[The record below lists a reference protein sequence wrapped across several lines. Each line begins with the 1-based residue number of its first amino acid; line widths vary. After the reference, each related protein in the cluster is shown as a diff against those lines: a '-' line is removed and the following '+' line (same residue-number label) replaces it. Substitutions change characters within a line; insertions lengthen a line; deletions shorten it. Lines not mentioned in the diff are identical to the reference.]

1 VNFDAQQN
9 CKIYLK
15 NSYFCIKKAQMSLL
29 KIQNLHK
36 SFQSKKAVNNI
47 SLTIEKGEILAIL
60 GESGSGKTTLLHLIA
75 ALYEPDSGTD
85 SGTLTL
91 DNERITP
98 PSEKLIAGHPDIKL
112 VRQDYGLFPNMSI
125 RENIAYELRYY
136 EENYRNKRIDKLL
149 KISGL
154 QKVQTHLPRQVSGGE
169 QQRAVIVKAIAEQP
183 KLLLLDEPFSHLDAL
198 NKRKLK
204 QEILHIIKEEG
215 VTCIFVTHDVS
226 DAYGMADRLA
236 IMRKGKILQIGN
248 PEYIYQNPDNQ
259 YVAEITGEVQNVECR
274 VMSEKLSVSE
284 TLYTLHSTLYTIIR
298 PQQIRISETS
308 DIKAMVESI
317 KFLGAYYE
325 VMLKIDDLTLK
336 MYSFDK
342 INVGEEIGIEIKP
355 LS

>member
-1 VNFDAQQN
+1 
-9 CKIYLK
+9 
-15 NSYFCIKKAQMSLL
+15 MPLL

-47 SLTIEKGEILAIL
+47 SLSIEKGEILAIL

-75 ALYEPDSGTD
+75 ALYEPDSG
-85 SGTLTL
+85 SLTL

-112 VRQDYGLFPNMSI
+112 VRQDYGLFPNMTI

-154 QKVQTHLPRQVSGGE
+154 TKVQTHLPRQVSGGE

-204 QEILHIIKEEG
+204 HEILHIIKDDG
-215 VTCIFVTHDVS
+215 VTCIFVTHDVA

-236 IMRKGKILQIGN
+236 IMRKGKMLQIGT
-248 PEYIYQNPDNQ
+248 PEKIYQNPDNQ
-259 YVAEITGEVQNVECR
+259 YVAEITGELSSELEFKNAKQFPLNSELHNKL
-274 VMSEKLSVSE
+274 EKLRIQNSE
-284 TLYTLHSTLYTIIR
+284 LRTLFLR
-298 PQQIRISETS
+298 PEQIRISS
-308 DIKAMVESI
+308 NADLCGIVQSI

-325 VMLKIDDLTLK
+325 VVMKVDDLTLK

-342 INVGEEIGIEIKP
+342 IRVGDEIGIEVKP

>member
-1 VNFDAQQN
+1 
-9 CKIYLK
+9 
-15 NSYFCIKKAQMSLL
+15 MPLL

-36 SFQSKKAVNNI
+36 SFLDKKAVNNI
-47 SLTIEKGEILAIL
+47 SLSINKGEVLAIL

-75 ALYEPDSGTD
+75 ALYEPDSGM
-85 SGTLTL
+85 LTL
-91 DNERITP
+91 DNQRITP

-125 RENIAYELRYY
+125 RENIAYELRFY
-136 EENYRNKRIDKLL
+136 EEKYRSKRIDKLL

-154 QKVQTHLPRQVSGGE
+154 LKVQSHLPRQVSGGE
-169 QQRAVIVKAIAEQP
+169 QQRAVIVKSIAEQP

-215 VTCIFVTHDVS
+215 VSCIFVTHDVS
-226 DAYGMADRLA
+226 DAYGIADRLA

-248 PEYIYQNPDNQ
+248 PENIYQNPDNQ
-259 YVAEITGEVQNVECR
+259 YVAEITGEVQS
-274 VMSEKLSVSE
+274 SEFRTVRRAVLSSE
-284 TLYTLHSTLYTIIR
+284 LSDMQFSIAELKEKFRIARRTVQNSEFRTPFLR
-298 PQQIRISETS
+298 PSQIRISETS

-342 INVGEEIGIEIKP
+342 IQVGDTIGIEIKP

>member
-1 VNFDAQQN
+1 
-9 CKIYLK
+9 
-15 NSYFCIKKAQMSLL
+15 MSLL

-36 SFQSKKAVNNI
+36 SFNAKKAVNNI
-47 SLTIEKGEILAIL
+47 SLSIDKGEVLAIL

-75 ALYEPDSGTD
+75 ALYEPDSGM
-85 SGTLTL
+85 LTL
-91 DNERITP
+91 DSERITP

-125 RENIAYELRYY
+125 RENIAYELRYF

-154 QKVQTHLPRQVSGGE
+154 TKGQTNLPRQVSGGE

-204 QEILHIIKEEG
+204 NEILHIIKDDG
-215 VTCIFVTHDVS
+215 VTCIFVTHDVT

-236 IMRKGKILQIGN
+236 IMRKGKILQIGT
-248 PEYIYQNPDNQ
+248 PEEVYQNPDNQ
-259 YVAEITGEVQNVECR
+259 YVAEITGEVSTECG
-274 VMSEKLSVSE
+274 SKGF
-284 TLYTLHSTLYTIIR
+284 IR
-298 PQQIRISETS
+298 PEQIRISPNADLRGIVQS
-308 DIKAMVESI
+308 VR
-317 KFLGAYYE
+317 FLGAYYE
-325 VMLKIDDLTLK
+325 VKLNIENQSIK

-342 INVGEEIGIEIKP
+342 IQVGQEIGIEIKS

>member
-1 VNFDAQQN
+1 
-9 CKIYLK
+9 
-15 NSYFCIKKAQMSLL
+15 MSLL
-29 KIQNLHK
+29 KIKHLHK
-36 SFQSKKAVNNI
+36 SFERHTANGLKAVNDI
-47 SLTIEKGEILAIL
+47 SITLEKGAILAIL

-75 ALYEPDSGTD
+75 ALYEPD

-136 EENYRNKRIDKLL
+136 EDNYRNKRIDKLL

-154 QKVQTHLPRQVSGGE
+154 TKVQTHLPRQVSGGE
-169 QQRAVIVKAIAEQP
+169 QQRAVIVKSIAEQP

-215 VTCIFVTHDVS
+215 VTCIFVTHDVG
-226 DAYGMADRLA
+226 DAYGMADCLA

-248 PEYIYQNPDNQ
+248 PEYIYQNPNSQ
-259 YVAEITGEVQNVECR
+259 YVAEITGEVQSEELKVE
-274 VMSEKLSVSE
+274 SEKLGKLR
-284 TLYTLHSTLYTIIR
+284 TLLR
-298 PQQIRISETS
+298 PQQIRVSEKS
-308 DIKAMVESI
+308 EIRAMVESL

-325 VMLKIDDLTLK
+325 IMLKIGDLTLK
-336 MYSFDK
+336 MFSFDK
-342 INVGEEIGIEIKP
+342 IQVGEEIGIEIEP